1 MDRLAC
7 VDVPALPLQLLL
19 RREPGWRDVPAVV
32 VERDHPQARVLWVSE
47 AARRSQVLPG
57 MRYAQALSL
66 ERGLRAG
73 VVERE
78 EIRRGV
84 AALVRRL
91 HGFAPRVEADDDE
104 PGTFWLDVSGLRR
117 LWPSATAWAEA
128 VRRDLAADGFRAS
141 IVVGFTR
148 FGTFAMARVTDG
160 CRVFADPAAEQVAA
174 RNVPLARLD
183 IDPAMRAQL
192 ARLGVHTVG
201 AFLEL
206 PAGGVRERWGPEA
219 HRLRLLAAGELR
231 LPLDPRAV
239 ERPRRRTLEFEHPE
253 ADSGRLLFAVKRL
266 LDPLLAELADGR
278 RAVTAL
284 VLSLRLAGGATRRDE
299 IRPAQPS
306 LEAARLLELVRLRL
320 EGRALEAPAEEITL
334 EVRGVVATAH
344 QLAMFATRR
353 GRDLAAAERALARVR
368 TELGEQA
375 VVRARLAEG
384 HLPEAGFLWEPLARL
399 AEPRPG
405 EAAERTLVRR
415 LYGRPVP
422 LPPRPH
428 HLRDDGWLIR
438 GAEHGPVVRFIGPY
452 IVSGGWWVRPVHR
465 EYHFA
470 LTRRGDLLWVFHDRR
485 RRRWYQHGRVE

>member
-141 IVVGFTR
+141 VVVGFTR

-239 ERPRRRTLEFEHPE
+239 ERPLRRTLE
-253 ADSGRLLFAVKRL
+253 
-266 LDPLLAELADGR
+266 
-278 RAVTAL
+278 
-284 VLSLRLAGGATRRDE
+284 
-299 IRPAQPS
+299 
-306 LEAARLLELVRLRL
+306 LE
-320 EGRALEAPAEEITL
+320 
-334 EVRGVVATAH
+334 
-344 QLAMFATRR
+344 
-353 GRDLAAAERALARVR
+353 
-368 TELGEQA
+368 
-375 VVRARLAEG
+375 
-384 HLPEAGFLWEPLARL
+384 
-399 AEPRPG
+399 
-405 EAAERTLVRR
+405 
-415 LYGRPVP
+415 
-422 LPPRPH
+422 
-428 HLRDDGWLIR
+428 
-438 GAEHGPVVRFIGPY
+438 
-452 IVSGGWWVRPVHR
+452 
-465 EYHFA
+465 
-470 LTRRGDLLWVFHDRR
+470 
-485 RRRWYQHGRVE
+485 